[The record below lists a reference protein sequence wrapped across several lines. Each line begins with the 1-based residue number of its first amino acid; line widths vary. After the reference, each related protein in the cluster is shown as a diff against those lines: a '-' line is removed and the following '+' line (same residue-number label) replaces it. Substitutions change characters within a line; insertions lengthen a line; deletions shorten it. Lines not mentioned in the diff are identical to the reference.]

1 MITQQQLDEAIL
13 EEMGRPNWDI
23 IRQFL
28 AQQVMIARDSCAE
41 ANSWEEVLTRRGF
54 AQGLVYVIELRD
66 QTKIAMENQDAA
78 V

>member
-1 MITQQQLDEAIL
+1 MITQEQLDDAIL

-28 AQQVMIARDSCAE
+28 TQQVMIARDSCAE

-54 AQGLVYVIELRD
+54 AHGLLYVINLRD
-66 QTKIAMENQDAA
+66 DTKTARETEDAA